1 MDIKIEDYLDEQ
13 EIKEICK
20 DALYQKIREDM
31 RKLNVN
37 DIIANIS
44 YAEVAAMVDTY
55 VGEDNFCKKEIP
67 QKVRRVIDELS
78 TYTVFRKADAWE
90 RKNSIAYDIM
100 QEECRASRPR
110 IKARIEQIID
120 EYNFPQL
127 ERHEIMYT
135 IADVL
140 TDRLL
145 PEKDGDGGECDWNSE
160 TGGCK
165 NDKI

>member
-1 MDIKIEDYLDEQ
+1 MMDIKIEDYLSKE

-20 DALYQKIREDM
+20 DVLYQKIREDM
-31 RKLNVN
+31 HNLNVN

-55 VGEDNFCKKEIP
+55 VGEDDFCKKEITK
-67 QKVRRVIDELS
+67 KVHRIIDELS

-100 QEECRASRPR
+100 EEECRASRPL
-110 IKARIEQIID
+110 IKARVEQIIN
-120 EYNFPQL
+120 EYKFPQL
-127 ERHEIMYT
+127 ERDEIMYT

-145 PEKDGDGGECDWNSE
+145 PKKKEY
-160 TGGCK
+160 
-165 NDKI
+165 

>member
-1 MDIKIEDYLDEQ
+1 MDVKIEDYLDEE

-20 DALYQKIREDM
+20 DALYQKIREDI
-31 RKLNVN
+31 RELNVN

-44 YAEVAAMVDTY
+44 YAEVAAMVDAY
-55 VGEDNFCKKEIP
+55 VGEDDFCKKEIP
-67 QKVRRVIDELS
+67 KKVHRVIDELS

-100 QEECRASRPR
+100 EEECRASRPL
-110 IKARIEQIID
+110 IKARVEQIIN
-120 EYNFPQL
+120 EYKFPQL
-127 ERHEIMYT
+127 ERDEIMYT

-145 PEKDGDGGECDWNSE
+145 PKKKED
-160 TGGCK
+160 
-165 NDKI
+165 

>member
-31 RKLNVN
+31 RELNVN

-44 YAEVAAMVDTY
+44 YAEVEAMVDTY

-67 QKVRRVIDELS
+67 QKVHRVIDELS

-127 ERHEIMYT
+127 ERSEIMYT

-145 PEKDGDGGECDWNSE
+145 PEKDGDSYA
-160 TGGCK
+160 K
-165 NDKI
+165 

>member
-31 RKLNVN
+31 RELNVN

-67 QKVRRVIDELS
+67 QKVHRVIDELS

-127 ERHEIMYT
+127 ERSEIMYT

-145 PEKDGDGGECDWNSE
+145 PEKDGDGNE
-160 TGGCK
+160 
-165 NDKI
+165 

>member
-20 DALYQKIREDM
+20 DALQQKIREDM

-55 VGEDNFCKKEIP
+55 VGEDDFCKKEIP
-67 QKVRRVIDELS
+67 QKVHRVIDELS

-90 RKNSIAYDIM
+90 RGNSIAYDIM

-127 ERHEIMYT
+127 ERSEIMYT

-145 PEKDGDGGECDWNSE
+145 PEKDGDS
-160 TGGCK
+160 
-165 NDKI
+165 ND

>member
-31 RKLNVN
+31 RELNVN

-44 YAEVAAMVDTY
+44 YAEVAAMMDTY
-55 VGEDNFCKKEIP
+55 VGEDDFCKKEIP
-67 QKVRRVIDELS
+67 QKVHKVIDELS

-127 ERHEIMYT
+127 ERSEIMYT

-145 PEKDGDGGECDWNSE
+145 PEKDGD
-160 TGGCK
+160 T
-165 NDKI
+165 

>member
-1 MDIKIEDYLDEQ
+1 MDIKIEDYLDEE

-20 DALYQKIREDM
+20 DALYQKIREDI
-31 RKLNVN
+31 RELNVN

-55 VGEDNFCKKEIP
+55 VGEDDFCKKEIP
-67 QKVRRVIDELS
+67 KKVHRVIDELS

-100 QEECRASRPR
+100 EEECRASRPL
-110 IKARIEQIID
+110 IKARVEQIIN
-120 EYNFPQL
+120 EYKFPQL
-127 ERHEIMYT
+127 ERDEIMYT

-145 PEKDGDGGECDWNSE
+145 PKKKED
-160 TGGCK
+160 
-165 NDKI
+165 

>member
-1 MDIKIEDYLDEQ
+1 MMDIKIEDYLSKE

-31 RKLNVN
+31 RRLNVN

-55 VGEDNFCKKEIP
+55 VGEDNFCKKEIQ
-67 QKVRRVIDELS
+67 QKVHRVIDELS

-90 RKNSIAYDIM
+90 RGNSIAYDIM

-110 IKARIEQIID
+110 IKARVEQIIN

-127 ERHEIMYT
+127 ERDEIMYT

-145 PEKDGDGGECDWNSE
+145 PEKEG
-160 TGGCK
+160 K
-165 NDKI
+165 

>member
-1 MDIKIEDYLDEQ
+1 MDIKIEDYLDEE
-13 EIKEICK
+13 EIKDICK

-31 RKLNVN
+31 HNLNVN

-44 YAEVAAMVDTY
+44 NAEVEAMVDTY
-55 VGEDNFCKKEIP
+55 VGEDDFCKREIP
-67 QKVRRVIDELS
+67 KKVHRVIDELS
-78 TYTVFRKADAWE
+78 TYTVFREADAWE

-100 QEECRASRPR
+100 QEECRASRPL
-110 IKARIEQIID
+110 IKARVEQIIN

-127 ERHEIMYT
+127 ERDEIMYT

-145 PEKDGDGGECDWNSE
+145 PKKKED
-160 TGGCK
+160 
-165 NDKI
+165 

>member
-1 MDIKIEDYLDEQ
+1 MMDIKIEDYLSEE

-20 DALYQKIREDM
+20 EALCQKIREDM
-31 RKLNVN
+31 QKLNVN

-55 VGEDNFCKKEIP
+55 VGEDDFCKREIP
-67 QKVRRVIDELS
+67 HKVHEVIAELS
-78 TYTVFRKADAWE
+78 TFTVFRKADAWE

-100 QEECRASRPR
+100 QEECRASRPL
-110 IKARIEQIID
+110 IKARVEQIIN
-120 EYNFPQL
+120 EYKFPQL
-127 ERHEIMYT
+127 ERDEIMYT

-145 PEKDGDGGECDWNSE
+145 PEKEE
-160 TGGCK
+160 E
-165 NDKI
+165 

>member
-1 MDIKIEDYLDEQ
+1 MDIKIEDYLSKE

-20 DALYQKIREDM
+20 DAMYQKIREDM
-31 RKLNVN
+31 HNLNVN

-44 YAEVAAMVDTY
+44 NAEVEAMVDTY
-55 VGEDNFCKKEIP
+55 VGEDDFCKREIP
-67 QKVRRVIDELS
+67 KKVHRVIDELS
-78 TYTVFRKADAWE
+78 TYTVFREADAWE

-100 QEECRASRPR
+100 QEECRASRPL
-110 IKARIEQIID
+110 IKARVEQIIN

-127 ERHEIMYT
+127 ERDEIMYT

-145 PEKDGDGGECDWNSE
+145 HKKKED
-160 TGGCK
+160 
-165 NDKI
+165 

>member
-20 DALYQKIREDM
+20 DVLYQKIREDM
-31 RKLNVN
+31 RELNVN

-44 YAEVAAMVDTY
+44 YAEVEAMVDTY

-67 QKVRRVIDELS
+67 QKVHRVIDELS

-127 ERHEIMYT
+127 ERSEIMYT

-140 TDRLL
+140 TDRLF
-145 PEKDGDGGECDWNSE
+145 PEKEGAD
-160 TGGCK
+160 
-165 NDKI
+165 

>member
-67 QKVRRVIDELS
+67 QKVHRVIDELS

-127 ERHEIMYT
+127 ERSEIMYT

-145 PEKDGDGGECDWNSE
+145 PEKDGDYNG
-160 TGGCK
+160 
-165 NDKI
+165 

>member
-31 RKLNVN
+31 RELNVN

-67 QKVRRVIDELS
+67 QKVHRIIDELS

-127 ERHEIMYT
+127 ERSEIMYT

-145 PEKDGDGGECDWNSE
+145 PEKDGDGNG
-160 TGGCK
+160 
-165 NDKI
+165 

>member
-1 MDIKIEDYLDEQ
+1 MNIKIEDYLDEQ

-31 RKLNVN
+31 RELNVN

-44 YAEVAAMVDTY
+44 YAEVEAMVDTY

-67 QKVRRVIDELS
+67 QKVHRVIDELS

-110 IKARIEQIID
+110 IKARIEQIIN

-127 ERHEIMYT
+127 ERSEIMYT

-140 TDRLL
+140 TDRLF
-145 PEKDGDGGECDWNSE
+145 PEKEGVD
-160 TGGCK
+160 
-165 NDKI
+165 

>member
-1 MDIKIEDYLDEQ
+1 MNIKIEDYLDEQ

-31 RKLNVN
+31 HELNVN

-44 YAEVAAMVDTY
+44 YAEVEAMVDTY

-67 QKVRRVIDELS
+67 QKVHRVIDELS

-127 ERHEIMYT
+127 ERSEIMYT

-145 PEKDGDGGECDWNSE
+145 PEKDGDGNG
-160 TGGCK
+160 
-165 NDKI
+165 

>member
-1 MDIKIEDYLDEQ
+1 MDIEIKDYLNQE

-31 RKLNVN
+31 HGLNVY

-44 YAEVAAMVDTY
+44 HADVDAMVDAY
-55 VGEDNFCKKEIP
+55 VGEDDFCKTEIP
-67 QKVRRVIDELS
+67 KKVRNVIENLS
-78 TYTVFRKADAWE
+78 TFTVFRKADAWE

-100 QEECRASRPR
+100 EEECRAARPL
-110 IKARIEQIID
+110 IKKRVEQIIN

-127 ERHEIMYT
+127 ERDEIMYT

-145 PEKDGDGGECDWNSE
+145 PEKEE
-160 TGGCK
+160 K
-165 NDKI
+165 

>member
-31 RKLNVN
+31 RELNVN

-44 YAEVAAMVDTY
+44 YAEVATMVDTY

-67 QKVRRVIDELS
+67 QKVHRVIDELS

-127 ERHEIMYT
+127 ERSEIMYT

-145 PEKDGDGGECDWNSE
+145 PEKDGDGNG
-160 TGGCK
+160 
-165 NDKI
+165 

>member
-1 MDIKIEDYLDEQ
+1 MMDATIEDYLDEQ
-13 EIKEICK
+13 DIKEICK

-31 RKLNVN
+31 RELNVN

-55 VGEDNFCKKEIP
+55 VGEDDFCKKEIP
-67 QKVRRVIDELS
+67 KKVHRIIDELS

-100 QEECRASRPR
+100 EEECRASRPL
-110 IKARIEQIID
+110 IKARVEQIIN
-120 EYNFPQL
+120 EYSFPQL
-127 ERHEIMYT
+127 ERDEIMYT

-145 PEKDGDGGECDWNSE
+145 PEKRRI
-160 TGGCK
+160 K
-165 NDKI
+165 

>member
-67 QKVRRVIDELS
+67 QKVHRVIDELS

-127 ERHEIMYT
+127 KRSEIMYT

-145 PEKDGDGGECDWNSE
+145 PEKDGEGN
-160 TGGCK
+160 GC
-165 NDKI
+165 

>member
-20 DALYQKIREDM
+20 DALYKKIREDM

-67 QKVRRVIDELS
+67 QKVRRVIDKLS

-90 RKNSIAYDIM
+90 RGNSIAYDIM

-127 ERHEIMYT
+127 ERNEIMYT

-140 TDRLL
+140 TERLL
-145 PEKDGDGGECDWNSE
+145 PEKDGDRNG
-160 TGGCK
+160 
-165 NDKI
+165 

>member
-31 RKLNVN
+31 RELNVN

-67 QKVRRVIDELS
+67 QKVHRVIDELS

-127 ERHEIMYT
+127 ERSEIMYT

-145 PEKDGDGGECDWNSE
+145 PEKDGDG
-160 TGGCK
+160 K
-165 NDKI
+165 

>member
-31 RKLNVN
+31 RELNVN

-67 QKVRRVIDELS
+67 QKVHRVIDELS

-127 ERHEIMYT
+127 ERSEIMYT

-145 PEKDGDGGECDWNSE
+145 PEKDVDGNG
-160 TGGCK
+160 
-165 NDKI
+165 

>member
-1 MDIKIEDYLDEQ
+1 MDIKIEDYLDEK

-31 RKLNVN
+31 RELNVN

-55 VGEDNFCKKEIP
+55 VGEDDFCKKEIP
-67 QKVRRVIDELS
+67 QKVHRVIDELS
-78 TYTVFRKADAWE
+78 TYTVFRKADEWE

-100 QEECRASRPR
+100 QEECQASRPR

-127 ERHEIMYT
+127 ERSEIMYT

-145 PEKDGDGGECDWNSE
+145 PEKDGDGNG
-160 TGGCK
+160 
-165 NDKI
+165 

>member
-31 RKLNVN
+31 RELNVN

-44 YAEVAAMVDTY
+44 YAEVSAMVDTY

-67 QKVRRVIDELS
+67 QKVHRVIDELS
-78 TYTVFRKADAWE
+78 TYTVFRKADVWE

-127 ERHEIMYT
+127 ERSEIMYT

-145 PEKDGDGGECDWNSE
+145 PEKDGDRNG
-160 TGGCK
+160 
-165 NDKI
+165 

>member
-1 MDIKIEDYLDEQ
+1 MDIKIEDYISKE

-31 RKLNVN
+31 RNLNVN

-44 YAEVAAMVDTY
+44 NAEVEAMVDAY
-55 VGEDNFCKKEIP
+55 VGEDDFCKKEIP
-67 QKVRRVIDELS
+67 HKVHELIEQLS
-78 TYTVFRKADAWE
+78 SYTIFCKADVWE

-100 QEECRASRPR
+100 QEECRASRPL
-110 IKARIEQIID
+110 IKARVEQIIN

-127 ERHEIMYT
+127 ERSEIMYT

-145 PEKDGDGGECDWNSE
+145 PEKDGDGNG
-160 TGGCK
+160 
-165 NDKI
+165 

>member
-1 MDIKIEDYLDEQ
+1 MDIEIKDYLNQE

-31 RKLNVN
+31 RNLNVN

-44 YAEVAAMVDTY
+44 YAEVEAMVDTY
-55 VGEDNFCKKEIP
+55 VGEDDFCKREIP
-67 QKVRRVIDELS
+67 GKVREVIDGLS
-78 TYTVFRKADAWE
+78 TFTVFRKADVWE

-100 QEECRASRPR
+100 QEECRAARPL
-110 IKARIEQIID
+110 IKKRVEQIIN

-127 ERHEIMYT
+127 ERDEIMYT

-140 TDRLL
+140 TDRLF
-145 PEKDGDGGECDWNSE
+145 PEKEE
-160 TGGCK
+160 K
-165 NDKI
+165 

>member
-1 MDIKIEDYLDEQ
+1 MDIEIKDYLNPD

-31 RKLNVN
+31 RGLNIN

-44 YAEVAAMVDTY
+44 NADVEAMVDTY
-55 VGEDNFCKKEIP
+55 VGEDDFCKTEIP
-67 QKVRRVIDELS
+67 KKVRNVIENIS
-78 TYTVFRKADAWE
+78 TFTVFRKADVWE
-90 RKNSIAYDIM
+90 RKNSVAYDILE
-100 QEECRASRPR
+100 EECRATRPL
-110 IKARIEQIID
+110 IKKRVEQIIN

-127 ERHEIMYT
+127 ERNEIMYT

-145 PEKDGDGGECDWNSE
+145 PEKEAE
-160 TGGCK
+160 
-165 NDKI
+165 

>member
-13 EIKEICK
+13 EIKEICNA
-20 DALYQKIREDM
+20 ALYEKIREDM
-31 RKLNVN
+31 RELNVN

-127 ERHEIMYT
+127 ERSEIMYT

-145 PEKDGDGGECDWNSE
+145 PEKDGDGNG
-160 TGGCK
+160 
-165 NDKI
+165 

>member
-1 MDIKIEDYLDEQ
+1 MMDIKIEDYIDEQ

-31 RKLNVN
+31 RELNVN

-67 QKVRRVIDELS
+67 QKVHRVIDELS

-127 ERHEIMYT
+127 ERSEIMYT

-145 PEKDGDGGECDWNSE
+145 PEKDGDRNG
-160 TGGCK
+160 
-165 NDKI
+165 